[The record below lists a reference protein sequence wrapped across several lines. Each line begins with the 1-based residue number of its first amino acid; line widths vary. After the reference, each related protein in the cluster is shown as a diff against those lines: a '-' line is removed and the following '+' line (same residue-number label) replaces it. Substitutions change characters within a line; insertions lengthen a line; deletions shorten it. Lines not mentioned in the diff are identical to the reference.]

1 MWMLPGRNAQ
11 QSVSNLYTW
20 LDRVAVSY
28 CGSSLAYDEQ
38 GRMQGHYHQMK
49 GVEAD
54 RFLTELL
61 RQLDAWGAD
70 CERRNLSCGQALKI
84 SAGSGRGHMT
94 LLKITVG
101 PLKG

>member
-11 QSVSNLYTW
+11 QSVNNLYTW

-54 RFLTELL
+54 RFLAELL

-70 CERRNLSCGQALKI
+70 CERRNLSCGRALKI

-101 PLKG
+101 PFKG